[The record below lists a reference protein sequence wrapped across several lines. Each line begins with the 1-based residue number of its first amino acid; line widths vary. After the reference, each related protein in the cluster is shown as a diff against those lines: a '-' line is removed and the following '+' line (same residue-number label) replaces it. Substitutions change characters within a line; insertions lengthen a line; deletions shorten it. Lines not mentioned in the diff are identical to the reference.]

1 MALNNLAIPDM
12 FDVTAEF
19 FTDVLANFAAFFT
32 NGDFESLAT
41 ILSGGSAQ
49 GYVAMLRAGDFDST
63 AMAFARLLFAYG
75 DAFVQD
81 LAKKVQD
88 PNYSRIMRHM
98 VELLGCQGYAGAED
112 EVCSQSLEFWT
123 TFTEF
128 LTDSLY
134 AAGDE
139 ITFWMNDAR
148 QYVPEVIEAC
158 WKKIL
163 MPPPNTVTA
172 WNSEERASFSAFRSD
187 VEDFLQSSF
196 TFLGIDILEQ
206 FANLALASLSNRAW
220 LQLEATLFCL
230 NALSDSLPDDDSSD
244 GALCRLF
251 GSSLFVDMVGP
262 YPIPPKTRQTAVNSI
277 TNYTAFFERR
287 TEFLPPML
295 NFLFESLKAPL
306 VANVA
311 AKAIYSTC
319 WTCRKSLVTELAAFL
334 RQYEI
339 LLTWDSV
346 EITTKA
352 KVMGAIAA
360 IIQALPSDEVQVNPL
375 NMLLLFVE
383 KDVESFLD
391 LMETGQQEAAQT
403 HGLCALRCLSYMAT
417 AFQLPD
423 DVAIDLDAETQPS
436 TVWGQTTG
444 ELIQGRIIG
453 SIDKVTSLTKGNGDI
468 MEVACHILRAG
479 YKESDPGPF
488 VLPVFVTER
497 FVVSGDL
504 QTARLD
510 HILDTAGALLSRHA
524 NSPTDA
530 VNSAALTFLIHILRL
545 IRQMEGNPSAD
556 PEIAFSCLNLAEKL
570 IPTYLQTFLDA
581 QTRNDIPTL
590 FVFSLRCLALPEVM
604 PKRAASYFWASLM
617 QNRELSDEKQNVVND
632 IMQTYGSQLSYVL
645 IMNVGGGAA
654 RSDLDVL
661 ADPLRKLV
669 SSHPRAKTWLTD
681 ALWSQNFPSQKVG
694 DSDKRIWL
702 QKIINLRG
710 AKGTNQVVKEFW
722 MACRGTNLSYAS

>member
-1 MALNNLAIPDM
+1 MLVPMALNNLTIPEM
-12 FDVTAEF
+12 FDVTAEL
-19 FTDVLANFAAFFT
+19 FTDVLANFPAFFT
-32 NGDFESLAT
+32 NRDFESLGT
-41 ILSGGSAQ
+41 TLSGGSAQ
-49 GYVAMLRAGDFDST
+49 AYIAMLRAGDFDPA

-81 LAKKVQD
+81 LAKNVQD
-88 PNYSRIMRHM
+88 PKSSRIMRQM
-98 VELLGCQGYAGAED
+98 VELLGCPGYAGAED

-139 ITFWMNDAR
+139 IPFWMKNAR

-158 WKKIL
+158 WRKIS
-163 MPPPNTVTA
+163 MPPANTVAA
-172 WNSEERASFSAFRSD
+172 WNSEERSSFSAFRSD

-196 TFLGIDILEQ
+196 TFLGIDVFEQ

-244 GALCRLF
+244 GALSRLF

-262 YPIPPKTRQTAVNSI
+262 HPIPPKTRQTAVSSI
-277 TNYTAFFERR
+277 TNYTAFFERH

-295 NFLFESLKAPL
+295 NFLFESLKAPP

-319 WTCRKSLVTELAAFL
+319 WACRKPLVTELATFL

-339 LLTWDSV
+339 LLTWDGV
-346 EITTKA
+346 EIITKA

-360 IIQALPSDEVQVNPL
+360 IIQALPSDEAQVNPL
-375 NMLLLFVE
+375 SMLLLFVE
-383 KDVESFLD
+383 KDVESFLE
-391 LMETGQQEAAQT
+391 LMKAGQQEAAQT
-403 HGLCALRCLSYMAT
+403 HGLCALRCLSYMGK

-423 DVAIDLDAETQPS
+423 DVAIDLDAEPRPS
-436 TVWGQTTG
+436 TVWGQSRG
-444 ELIQGRIIG
+444 DLIQGKIIG
-453 SIDKVTSLTKGNGDI
+453 FIDKVTRLMKGNGDI
-468 MEVACHILRAG
+468 TEVACQILRIG
-479 YKESDPGPF
+479 YKEITPGPF

-510 HILDTAGALLSRHA
+510 NILDTAGALLSRHA

-545 IRQMEGNPSAD
+545 IRVMEGKQ
-556 PEIAFSCLNLAEKL
+556 IACS
-570 IPTYLQTFLDA
+570 
-581 QTRNDIPTL
+581 
-590 FVFSLRCLALPEVM
+590 
-604 PKRAASYFWASLM
+604 
-617 QNRELSDEKQNVVND
+617 
-632 IMQTYGSQLSYVL
+632 
-645 IMNVGGGAA
+645 A
-654 RSDLDVL
+654 RSP
-661 ADPLRKLV
+661 A
-669 SSHPRAKTWLTD
+669 
-681 ALWSQNFPSQKVG
+681 
-694 DSDKRIWL
+694 
-702 QKIINLRG
+702 
-710 AKGTNQVVKEFW
+710 
-722 MACRGTNLSYAS
+722 Y